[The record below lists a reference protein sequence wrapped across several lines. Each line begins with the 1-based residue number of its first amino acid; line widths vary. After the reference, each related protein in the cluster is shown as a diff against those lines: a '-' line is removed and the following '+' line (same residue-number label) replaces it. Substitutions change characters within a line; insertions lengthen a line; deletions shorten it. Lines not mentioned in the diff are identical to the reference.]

1 MEREAEELK
10 QDRRMEDR
18 DQNSDIGND
27 QEWERELNMVWEE
40 GMRAV
45 ELH

>member
-1 MEREAEELK
+1 MERETEGMK
-10 QDRRMEDR
+10 RDGRMEDR
-18 DQNSDIGND
+18 DQNSDIRND

-40 GMRAV
+40 GMRVV